1 VALNDVLQNL
11 LDHMDLRSRWCG
23 LRLLGVDGSSVH
35 LPLEQP
41 LESFFGCH
49 SELPVARLSMLY
61 DLCDQ
66 QTLMAC

>member
-1 VALNDVLQNL
+1 
-11 LDHMDLRSRWCG
+11 
-23 LRLLGVDGSSVH
+23 VDGSSVH